1 MKKVINFVLL
11 AASLTTGFVATTQA
25 NLLDDLLKQV
35 KSERVSEARLD
46 KTREAEF
53 LSARADKTALLNK
66 AKTDLAN
73 ENARNDRLTREYA
86 DNEIT
91 LAQKEVELDNATGTL
106 GEMFGVSRAAAADAL
121 GQISTSIVSA
131 QPEFAHRGEELN
143 KIANASEI
151 PSIADLENLWFALQ
165 TEMTESGKVAEFTV
179 DVTNLDGT
187 TSTQT
192 ITRIGT
198 FNLVSEDGYLTYND
212 DVGQVQPLPKQPAGY
227 ISGTAS
233 DFFENKSGYSPLYL
247 DPSRGGILS
256 LETRKKTVQEFY
268 HEGKEV
274 GYAITIIFVL
284 GCIIALERLIVL
296 GGMSSKMKAQ
306 EKNLDKPNENN
317 PLGRILKVFYDNQSA
332 DAETLELKLDE
343 AILRE
348 TPQVDRG
355 VNLIKMFAAIA
366 PLMGL
371 LGTVI
376 GMIMTFQTITL
387 FGTGDPKIMAGNIS
401 LALVTTALGLICALP
416 LILIHSVVAG
426 KSKSVLQK
434 LDEQSAGLIA
444 AIAEKGSK

>member
-1 MKKVINFVLL
+1 MKKVINFVML
-11 AASLTTGFVATTQA
+11 AASLSTSVIATTQA
-25 NLLDDLLKQV
+25 NQLDDLLKQV
-35 KSERVSEARLD
+35 KADRVSEAKLD
-46 KTREAEF
+46 KKREAEF
-53 LSARADKTALLNK
+53 LAERSDKQSLLNK
-66 AKTDLAN
+66 AKRELVNQEARNERLTKEYAAN
-73 ENARNDRLTREYA
+73 E
-86 DNEIT
+86 IS
-91 LAQKEVELDNATGTL
+91 LAQKEVELANATGTL
-106 GEMFGVSRAAAADAL
+106 GEMFGVSRAAAANAF

-131 QPEFAHRGEELN
+131 EFPNRGEALN
-143 KIANASEI
+143 RIANAKKI
-151 PSIADLENLWFALQ
+151 PSISDLEELWFALQ
-165 TEMTESGKVAEFTV
+165 TEMTESGKISQFST

-187 TSTQT
+187 KSTES

-198 FNLVSEDGYLTYND
+198 FNLVSENGYLTYND
-212 DVGQVQPLPKQPAGY
+212 EIGQVQPLPKQPASH
-227 ISGTAS
+227 INDTAS
-233 DFFENKSGYSPLYL
+233 SFSGLTSGYAPLYL
-247 DPSRGGILS
+247 DPSRGAILS
-256 LETRKKTVQEFY
+256 LETRKKSWDQFY

-274 GYAITIIFVL
+274 GYAITVLLIL
-284 GCIIALERLIVL
+284 GCLIALERLIVL
-296 GGMSSKMKAQ
+296 GGMSSKISSQ

-317 PLGRILKVFYDNQSA
+317 PLGRLLKVFYDNQSA

-348 TPQVDRG
+348 TPKVDRG

>member
-1 MKKVINFVLL
+1 MKKVINFVML
-11 AASLTTGFVATTQA
+11 AASLSTSVIATSQA
-25 NLLDDLLKQV
+25 NQLDDLLKQV
-35 KSERVSEARLD
+35 KADRVSEAKLD
-46 KTREAEF
+46 KKREAEF
-53 LSARADKTALLNK
+53 LSARSDKQSLLNK
-66 AKTDLAN
+66 AKRELAN
-73 ENARNDRLTREYA
+73 QEARNERLTKEYA
-86 DNEIT
+86 ANEIT
-91 LAQKEVELDNATGTL
+91 LAQKEVELANATGTL
-106 GEMFGVSRAAAADAL
+106 GEMFGVSRAAAANAF

-131 QPEFAHRGEELN
+131 EFPNRGEALN
-143 KIANASEI
+143 RIANAKKI
-151 PSIADLENLWFALQ
+151 PSIADLEELWFALQ
-165 TEMTESGKVAEFTV
+165 TEMTESGKISQFSS

-187 TSTQT
+187 KSTET

-198 FNLVSEDGYLTYND
+198 FNLVSENGYLTYND
-212 DVGQVQPLPKQPAGY
+212 EVSQVQPLPKQPASH
-227 ISGTAS
+227 INDTAS
-233 DFFENKSGYSPLYL
+233 SFSGLTSGYAPLYL
-247 DPSRGGILS
+247 DPSRGAILS
-256 LETRKKTVQEFY
+256 LETRKKSWDQFY

-274 GYAITIIFVL
+274 GYAITVLLII
-284 GCIIALERLIVL
+284 GCLIALERLIVL
-296 GGMSSKMKAQ
+296 GGMSSKISSQ

-317 PLGRILKVFYDNQSA
+317 PLGRLLKVFYDNQSA

-348 TPQVDRG
+348 TPKVDRG

>member
-1 MKKVINFVLL
+1 MKKLINFVSL
-11 AASLTTGFVATTQA
+11 AAIAATSFVATTQA
-25 NLLDDLLKQV
+25 NTLDDLLKQV
-35 KSERVSEARLD
+35 KADRVSEAKLD
-46 KTREAEF
+46 KKREAEF
-53 LSARADKTALLNK
+53 LSERSDKQALLNK
-66 AKTDLAN
+66 AKKELADQQ
-73 ENARNDRLTREYA
+73 ARNKRLTKEYA
-86 DNEIT
+86 ANEIT

-106 GEMFGVSRAAAADAL
+106 GEMFGVSRAAAANAF

-131 QPEFAHRGEELN
+131 EFANRGEALN
-143 KIANASEI
+143 RVANAKTI
-151 PSIADLENLWFALQ
+151 PGLQDLEELWFALQ
-165 TEMTESGKVAEFTV
+165 TEMTESGKVSQFSV

-187 TSTQT
+187 KSTET

-198 FNLVSEDGYLTYND
+198 FNLVSANGYLTYND
-212 DVGQVQPLPKQPAGY
+212 EVGQVQPLPKQPAGF
-227 ISGTAS
+227 ITGTATS
-233 DFFENKSGYSPLYL
+233 FFGNGSGYSAVYV

-256 LETRKKTVQEFY
+256 LETRKKTLEEFF

-274 GYAITIIFVL
+274 GYAITVLLII
-284 GCIIALERLIVL
+284 GCLIALERLIVL
-296 GGMSSKMKAQ
+296 GGMSSKIRAQ

-317 PLGRILKVFYDNQSA
+317 PLGRLLKVFYDNQSA

-348 TPQVDRG
+348 TPKVDRG

-416 LILIHSVVAG
+416 LILIHSIVAG

>member
-1 MKKVINFVLL
+1 MKKLINFVSI
-11 AASLTTGFVATTQA
+11 AALMTAGFTATTQA
-25 NLLDDLLKQV
+25 NQLDDLLKQV
-35 KSERVSEARLD
+35 KADRVSEAKLD
-46 KTREAEF
+46 KKREAEF
-53 LSARADKTALLNK
+53 LAARADKSALLNK
-66 AKTDLAN
+66 AKTELAN
-73 ENARNDRLTREYA
+73 QNARNKRLTKEYA
-86 DNEIT
+86 ANEIT

-106 GEMFGVSRAAAADAL
+106 GEMFGVSRAAAANAF

-131 QPEFAHRGEELN
+131 EFANRGEALN
-143 KIANASEI
+143 RIANSKAI
-151 PSIADLENLWFALQ
+151 PGLHDLEELWFALQ
-165 TEMTESGKVAEFTV
+165 TEMTESGKVSQFTA

-187 TSTQT
+187 KSTET

-198 FNLVSEDGYLTYND
+198 FNLVSANGYLTYND
-212 DVGQVQPLPKQPAGY
+212 EVGQVQPLPKQPAGY
-227 ISGTAS
+227 ITEKAS
-233 DFFENKSGYSPLYL
+233 SFFANNSGYAAVYV

-256 LETRKKTVQEFY
+256 LETRKKTLEEFF

-274 GYAITIIFVL
+274 GYAITVLLII
-284 GCIIALERLIVL
+284 GCLIALERLIVL
-296 GGMSSKMKAQ
+296 GGMSSKISAQ

-317 PLGRILKVFYDNQSA
+317 PLGRLLKVFYDNQSA

-348 TPQVDRG
+348 TPKVDRG

-416 LILIHSVVAG
+416 LILIHSIVAG

>member
-11 AASLTTGFVATTQA
+11 AASMTTGFVATTQA
-25 NLLDDLLKQV
+25 NQLDDLLKQV
-35 KSERVSEARLD
+35 KADRVSEAKLD
-46 KTREAEF
+46 KKREAEF
-53 LSARADKTALLNK
+53 LSDRADKSALLTK
-66 AKTDLAN
+66 AKNELAAQN
-73 ENARNDRLTREYA
+73 KRNKRLTKEYA
-86 DNEIT
+86 ANEIT
-91 LAQKEVELDNATGTL
+91 LAQKEVELSNATGTL
-106 GEMFGVSRAAAADAL
+106 GEMFGVSRAAAANAF

-131 QPEFAHRGEELN
+131 EFPNRGEALN
-143 KIANASEI
+143 RIANAREI
-151 PSIADLENLWFALQ
+151 PSIADLEDLWFALQ
-165 TEMTESGKVAEFTV
+165 TEMTESGKISQFSV

-187 TSTQT
+187 KSTET
-192 ITRIGT
+192 VTRIGT
-198 FNLVSEDGYLTYND
+198 FNLVSANGYLTYND
-212 DVGQVQPLPKQPAGY
+212 EVGQVQPLPKQPAGY
-227 ISGTAS
+227 ISETAVT
-233 DFFENKSGYSPLYL
+233 FSGQTSGFTPVFV
-247 DPSRGGILS
+247 DPSRGAILS
-256 LETRKKTVQEFY
+256 LETRKKTLEQFF

-274 GYAITIIFVL
+274 GYAITVLLIIGL
-284 GCIIALERLIVL
+284 LIALERMIVL
-296 GGMSSKMKAQ
+296 GGMSSKIKAQ

-317 PLGRILKVFYDNQSA
+317 PLGRLLKVFYDNQSA

-348 TPQVDRG
+348 TPKVDRG

-376 GMIMTFQTITL
+376 GMIMTFQTIML

-416 LILIHSVVAG
+416 LILIHSIVAG

>member
-1 MKKVINFVLL
+1 MKKVINFVML
-11 AASLTTGFVATTQA
+11 AASLSTSVIATSQA
-25 NLLDDLLKQV
+25 NQLDDLLKQV
-35 KSERVSEARLD
+35 KADRVSEAKLD
-46 KTREAEF
+46 KKREAEF
-53 LSARADKTALLNK
+53 LSARSDKQSLLNK
-66 AKTDLAN
+66 AKRELAN
-73 ENARNDRLTREYA
+73 QEARNERLTKEYA
-86 DNEIT
+86 ANEIT
-91 LAQKEVELDNATGTL
+91 LAQKEVELANATGTL
-106 GEMFGVSRAAAADAL
+106 GEMFGVSRAAAANAF

-131 QPEFAHRGEELN
+131 EFPNRGEALN
-143 KIANASEI
+143 RIANARKI
-151 PSIADLENLWFALQ
+151 PSISDLEELWFALQ
-165 TEMTESGKVAEFTV
+165 TEMTESGKITQFST

-187 TSTQT
+187 KSTET
-192 ITRIGT
+192 VTRIGT
-198 FNLVSEDGYLTYND
+198 FNLVSENGYLTYND
-212 DVGQVQPLPKQPAGY
+212 EIGQVQPLPKQPASH
-227 ISGTAS
+227 INDTAASFSGLT
-233 DFFENKSGYSPLYL
+233 SGYAPLYL
-247 DPSRGGILS
+247 DPSRGAILS
-256 LETRKKTVQEFY
+256 LETRKKSWDQFY

-274 GYAITIIFVL
+274 GYAITVLLIL
-284 GCIIALERLIVL
+284 GCLIALERLIVL
-296 GGMSSKMKAQ
+296 GGMSSKISSQ

-317 PLGRILKVFYDNQSA
+317 PLGRLLKVFYDNQSA

-348 TPQVDRG
+348 TPKVDRG